1 MIPPL
6 EEDEPRWRPGPQ
18 RRERTAGYPVLSLP
32 QLPARPWA
40 RVRPRGVATLGGK
53 AEPTAEP

>member
-53 AEPTAEP
+53 AEP